1 MRMKSGNFAVVKQCF
16 QIFPRNARKRL
27 ILFFGVQATAAFLD
41 LIGVAMLGFIG
52 VLAIRGVESVKPGS
66 RTQSLLKFLHLG
78 NLSFQSQALLL
89 GISATAI
96 LILRTLFSVYITRK
110 ALHFIGYQ
118 SSLLA
123 KDLLARVL
131 NRPLLSINARSMQET
146 IYAVT
151 NGVEKIGFGVI
162 GLAGNVFSDFVL
174 LVVLFSALLVA
185 NFVLALAT
193 LVLFSTAGISL
204 YLMLHRKAAKLG
216 EADSKLQIDGYRK
229 ITEVISS
236 YRELVLRDRRSFYVE
251 NIAENRKEHAQVV
264 AEITFMPNISKYVIE
279 AVLVVSALV
288 LCGLAVATQDA
299 GRALALLTVFLAAST
314 RISPALLRIQQSMV
328 QIRNS
333 VGTAKPTLD
342 LFEELSN
349 APIKGGQLSFQAER
363 LGFDSNLSL
372 KDVTFTY
379 PESSN
384 PAIADINLNVIPGEV
399 IAIVGASGAGKST
412 LVDVILG
419 IIPPTSGSISIG
431 GLSPLESYSRW
442 PGAIG
447 YVPQA
452 IEVADGSVRD
462 NLILGFSEEEV
473 PDSAVFAALEK
484 AQLKDFVL
492 TLKDGINFQVGERG
506 NRLSG
511 GQRQRLGIA
520 RALLTSPEILV
531 LDEATSALDSETE
544 LSITEAL
551 NSLRGNTTLIIVAH
565 RLASVRAADKV
576 IYLDSGYVKASGTF
590 EEVRAQVPD
599 FDRQARLLGL

>member
-1 MRMKSGNFAVVKQCF
+1 
-16 QIFPRNARKRL
+16 
-27 ILFFGVQATAAFLD
+27 
-41 LIGVAMLGFIG
+41 
-52 VLAIRGVESVKPGS
+52 
-66 RTQSLLKFLHLG
+66 
-78 NLSFQSQALLL
+78 
-89 GISATAI
+89 
-96 LILRTLFSVYITRK
+96 
-110 ALHFIGYQ
+110 
-118 SSLLA
+118 
-123 KDLLARVL
+123 
-131 NRPLLSINARSMQET
+131 MQET

-174 LVVLFSALLVA
+174 LIVLFAALLVA

-193 LVLFSTAGISL
+193 FILFSSAGVSL
-204 YLMLHRKAAKLG
+204 YLLLHRKAAKLG

-229 ITEVISS
+229 ITEVIGS
-236 YRELVLRDRRSFYVE
+236 YRELVVRDRRAHYVE
-251 NIAENRKEHAQVV
+251 KIAENRKEHAQVV

-333 VGTAKPTLD
+333 VGTAKPTLE

-349 APIKGGQLSFQAER
+349 KPIEGGQLSFKAER
-363 LGFDSNLSL
+363 TGFVG
-372 KDVTFTY
+372 DVVLEDVIFTY
-379 PESSN
+379 PETLK
-384 PAIADINLNVIPGEV
+384 PAIANIDLRIKPGEV

-431 GLSPLESYSRW
+431 GHSPLESYSRW
-442 PGAIG
+442 PGAVG
-447 YVPQA
+447 YVAQT
-452 IEVADGSVRD
+452 IEVADASIRE
-462 NLILGFSEEEV
+462 NLTLGFSPEEV
-473 PDSAVFAALEK
+473 PDSAVLEALSK

-520 RALLTSPEILV
+520 RALLTSPDILV

-576 IYLDSGYVKASGTF
+576 IYLDSGYVKASGSF
-590 EEVRAQVPD
+590 DEVRAQVPD